1 MEVIL
6 LERIRKL
13 GQMGDVVTVKDGF
26 ARNFLLPQA
35 KALRANE
42 FNKKRFENER
52 ADLEARNLELKG
64 EAEQIGKKVEGQSF
78 VAIRQA
84 GDTGQLYGSVTSR
97 DIAETIT
104 ENGVSIDRNQVLLD
118 RPIKVLGIHN
128 VTISLHPEVEVQV
141 DVNVARTSEEAERQ
155 ARGEDV
161 TIDPFEEEAE
171 AEALAVE
178 EVFEEGTT
186 ELEEGVILDEQIDG
200 SDVAEAVAG
209 DGEAEASDDA
219 ADEDAASGDVA
230 AADDEEDKA

>member
-26 ARNFLLPQA
+26 ARNYLLPQA

-42 FNKKRFENER
+42 LNKQRFENER

-64 EAEQIGKKVEGQSF
+64 EAEQVGKKVEGQSF

-97 DIAETIT
+97 DIAEIIT
-104 ENGVSIDRNQVLLD
+104 EDGVAIDRNQVLLD
-118 RPIKVLGIHN
+118 RPIKILGVHT
-128 VTISLHPEVEVQV
+128 VTISLHPEVEVEV

-161 TIDPFEEEAE
+161 TIDPFEAEEEAE
-171 AEALAVE
+171 TLAVE
-178 EVFEEGTT
+178 EVFEEGTA
-186 ELEEGVILDEQIDG
+186 ELEEGVILDEQIEG
-200 SDVAEAVAG
+200 SDVAEAVAK
-209 DGEAEASDDA
+209 DDDASDAEA
-219 ADEDAASGDVA
+219 ADEDAASDEA
-230 AADDEEDKA
+230 TADEEEDKS